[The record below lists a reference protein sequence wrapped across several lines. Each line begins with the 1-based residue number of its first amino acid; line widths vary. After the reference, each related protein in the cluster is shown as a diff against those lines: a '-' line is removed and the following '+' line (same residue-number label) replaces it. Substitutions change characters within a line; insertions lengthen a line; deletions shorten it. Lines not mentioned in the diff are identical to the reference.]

1 MVRRNRSSFTR
12 RLLGAERIRAAPVR
26 KRFLSLGPTPP
37 VDPGE
42 LTFLT
47 VDTPSP
53 YTPDYPG
60 SEGGKQAHYI
70 LRWVSTN
77 GDKGPWSETASATI
91 GA

>member
-60 SEGGKQAHYI
+60 SEGGKQAHYM
-70 LRWVSTN
+70 LRCISTPRRN
-77 GDKGPWSETASATI
+77 GLWSETATI